1 MDNIPYAHPAW
12 IEIDTKQLRQ
22 NLRIMRQHIGEHPKL
37 LFPVKAN
44 AYGHGLVPT
53 AQHTADLVD
62 YFGVSCLQEGALL
75 REAGIHNPIL
85 VMGAI
90 HAQQIPALAQYNLE
104 VTISS
109 LYKAKLLVEKGVQEQ
124 ITDPIKVHLEID
136 SGMNRTGLRIS
147 TAPAVID
154 YIKGS
159 PSLDLVGIYSHFAT
173 AATPG
178 DPFFAEQSATFLQF
192 LHQQRLI
199 DDPSILCH
207 FANSAAVACHPET
220 HLDMVRPG
228 LLSYGYYPR
237 EDLPN
242 ALREIKPCF
251 AVKARVSY
259 FKTIM
264 MGHGVSYN
272 HSYKAKK
279 QSRILTIPL
288 GYGDGYRRSLS
299 NKSTVILKGKHYPVI
314 GDICMDQFMVDIGD
328 DSGYVGD
335 VVTIIGKE
343 QDASITMEQIS
354 DTCDTI
360 PYEIL
365 CGFNE
370 RLPRIFT

>member
-1 MDNIPYAHPAW
+1 MDNVPYAHPAW
-12 IEIDTKQLRQ
+12 IEIDTAQLRK
-22 NLRIMRQHIGEHPKL
+22 NLQIIRQHIGKHPKL
-37 LFPVKAN
+37 LLPVKAN

-62 YFGVSCLQEGALL
+62 YFGVSCLQEGAIL
-75 REAGIHNPIL
+75 REAGIVNPIL

-90 HAQQIPALAQYNLE
+90 HAEQVHALAQYNLE

-109 LYKAKLLVEKGVQEQ
+109 LYKAKLLAEKSEQ
-124 ITDPIKVHLEID
+124 IHLSAPIKVHLEID
-136 SGMNRTGLRIS
+136 SGMNRTGMRVS
-147 TAPAVID
+147 TAPAVIE
-154 YIKGS
+154 YIRNNS
-159 PSLDLVGIYSHFAT
+159 CIDFVGIYSHFAT
-173 AATPG
+173 AATPD
-178 DPFFAEQSATFLQF
+178 DPFFNEQSETFLQF
-192 LHQQRLI
+192 LQQHNLT
-199 DDPSILCH
+199 DDSSVLCH

-237 EDLPN
+237 KDLPSN
-242 ALREIKPCF
+242 LHGIQPCF

-264 MGHGVSYN
+264 VGHGVSYN

-288 GYGDGYRRSLS
+288 GYGDGYRRALS
-299 NKSTVILKGKHYPVI
+299 NKSTVILKGKHYPVV
-314 GDICMDQFMVDIGD
+314 GDVCMDQFMVDIGD

-335 VVTIIGKE
+335 VVTIIGE
-343 QDASITMEQIS
+343 DNGASITMEQIS

-365 CGFNE
+365 CGFND